1 MATIAGARRHRA
13 DDARV
18 APEVLC
24 AGVPAVEKNQLSRSA
39 LRWTRT
45 ASDEYQQFRQRYMT
59 ASCVHVIDDA
69 RIA

>member
-1 MATIAGARRHRA
+1 MARIVARRHRA

-24 AGVPAVEKNQLSRSA
+24 AGAPAVEKKQLSGFA
-39 LRWTRT
+39 LRWIRN
-45 ASDEYQQFRQRYMT
+45 ASEKYQQFRQRYMT
-59 ASCVHVIDDA
+59 ASCVRVIDDA